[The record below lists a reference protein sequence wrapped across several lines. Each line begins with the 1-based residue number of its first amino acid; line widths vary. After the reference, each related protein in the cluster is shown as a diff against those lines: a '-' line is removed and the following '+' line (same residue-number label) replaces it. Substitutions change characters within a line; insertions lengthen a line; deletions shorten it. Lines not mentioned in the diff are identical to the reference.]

1 MELFASWG
9 EGCQLALNSGLLGTM
24 VEPLPRT
31 WKQGDRMSNGF
42 QRCFRISIVLEISF
56 YKRKVNLRQSCLGL
70 VPKTENAGLD
80 SRTTSLHLP

>member
-42 QRCFRISIVLEISF
+42 KIVLEIS
-56 YKRKVNLRQSCLGL
+56 
-70 VPKTENAGLD
+70 
-80 SRTTSLHLP
+80 SRDKFLQKKGKFVSIMFGVGSKD